1 MSQILVMTAT
11 CTSLGNK
18 GIFFVLS
25 RVAKCQRCINGCT
38 SGAASSPGL
47 SSGPPPVMSLGP
59 EPVTDDVRAEER
71 ARRQAEEPRVVS
83 GQKTV
88 APKKRKVIPQELEER
103 QKRASAR
110 MLELGVPPLQARMLL
125 VVVCLI
131 KTCHLC
137 NYLLYISMYCL
148 IFLSTYETYFPLQCL
163 FIHILLMFSG
173 KGS

>member
-1 MSQILVMTAT
+1 
-11 CTSLGNK
+11 
-18 GIFFVLS
+18 
-25 RVAKCQRCINGCT
+25 
-38 SGAASSPGL
+38 
-47 SSGPPPVMSLGP
+47 MSLGP